1 MKKSVLFSLAC
12 AAVMSLGASAQSTDE
27 IVYVED
33 PSQGYTFNSF
43 KDNWFI
49 TIDGGANIQFSHA
62 DKVRKFTD
70 RFAPNAAIYAGKWFS
85 PIFGAR
91 LGLNYYLGKGVS
103 CTDAATGLVY
113 NGTNGYAMTDGHYK
127 TNTYNFGFVAD
138 AMLNITNWWCGY
150 KPNRVYN
157 FIVYGGGGVYLG
169 YHQKGETQ
177 TDGTIDKGYFAGGH
191 DTGMALRAGII
202 NSFNLSKQVQLA
214 IDLRYF
220 ATSAPAEY
228 AVGAN
233 QINSNASALLSLTYL
248 FNNRTWTAPVVPVI
262 PEIPNCDPYIARIQE
277 ADAQIARLQSQ
288 LDACLNRPAAKAEA
302 APCSESLATVYFP
315 AGSSTVSR
323 TDRNVLKS
331 VAGEIKGNGQNYTV
345 TGWADN
351 WTGSASL
358 NDALR
363 SKRADNVI
371 SILTSNGVGADQLTK
386 ALGDGNRKADR
397 SQIYLDRCVTI
408 EQSK

>member
-12 AAVMSLGASAQSTDE
+12 AALMSFSASAQSADE

-43 KDNWFI
+43 KDNWFL
-49 TIDGGANIQFSHA
+49 TIDGGANVQFSPT
-62 DKVRKFTD
+62 DKARKFTD
-70 RFAPNAAIYAGKWFS
+70 RFAPTAGIYAGKWFS

-91 LGLNYYLGKGVS
+91 LGLTYYLGKGVS
-103 CTDAATGLVY
+103 ATDNATGLVY
-113 NGTNGYAMTDGHYK
+113 NGTEGPAMSGDNYK
-127 TNTYNFGFVAD
+127 TNTYNFGFAAD

-157 FIVYGGGGVYLG
+157 FIVYGGGGVELG
-169 YHQKGETQ
+169 YSQKGKVQ
-177 TDGTIDKGYFAGGH
+177 SDGTIKKGYFADGH

-202 NSFNLSKQVQLA
+202 NSFNVSKQVA
-214 IDLRYF
+214 IGIDLRYM
-220 ATSAPAEY
+220 ATTAPNEAY
-228 AVGAN
+228 VGAN
-233 QINSNASALLSLTYL
+233 QINSNASALLSVTYL
-248 FNNRTWTAPVVPVI
+248 FNKRTWTAPVVPVI

-288 LDACLNRPAAKAEA
+288 LDACMNRPMPKAEA
-302 APCSESLATVYFP
+302 APCSESVATVYFP
-315 AGSSTVSR
+315 IGSSTVSR
-323 TDRNVLKS
+323 VDRNVLKS
-331 VAGEIKGNGQNYTV
+331 VANDIKGNGKNYTV

-351 WTGSASL
+351 WTGTASV

-363 SKRADNVI
+363 NKRADSAI
-371 SILTSNGVGADQLTK
+371 RIPTSNGVSSDQLTK

-397 SQIYLDRCVTI
+397 SQIYLDRCATVEPT
-408 EQSK
+408 K